1 MEKLFKTI
9 GKEDFYGEVN
19 FFLNGK
25 KSFDLLTNDS
35 DFSEKLFDLMSKAK
49 KDICFEQKENGD
61 KAFKHTK
68 TKVEFIFRFRNHY
81 LTEEKFYRL
90 VMRKIYNKPCYH

>member
-1 MEKLFKTI
+1 MKKLFKAI
-9 GKEDFYGEVN
+9 GKEDFYDKVN
-19 FFLNGK
+19 LFLNGK

-35 DFSEKLFDLMSKAK
+35 EFSEKLLGLMNKVN

-68 TKVEFIFRFRNHY
+68 TKAGFIFRFRDHY
-81 LTEEKFYRL
+81 LTKEKFYRL
-90 VMRKIYNKPCYH
+90 VMKKVYHKPSYH